1 MSTTASAPLQN
12 RDLKAAAKRLYADAS
27 GPGRTIQSLRPY
39 ICPFTR
45 LLDFVPPHAR
55 VLDIGC
61 GAGLLLALA
70 ADTRPLGASVGFD
83 SSGKA
88 IDVAKLAA
96 KRLSAE
102 GKSVPEFVRLDV
114 RDPWPAGT
122 YDVVAMIDVLH
133 HVPVPAQQ
141 SAIMQAVAAV
151 PPGGTF
157 VYKDIAPRPRWRAW
171 MNRLHDLVM
180 ARQWI
185 HYVFADRVVEWAT
198 AGGLTL
204 RHREWIPQLWY
215 GHDLLVFD
223 RPAGG

>member
-1 MSTTASAPLQN
+1 MTTPAPLRN

-27 GPGRTIQSLRPY
+27 GATRTIQSLRPY

-45 LLDFVPPHAR
+45 LLDFVPPGSR

-70 ADTRPLGASVGFD
+70 ADTRPLGPCVGFD
-83 SSGKA
+83 SNGKA
-88 IDVAKLAA
+88 IAVAGLAA
-96 KRLSAE
+96 KRLAAAEKSAP
-102 GKSVPEFVRLDV
+102 KFVRLDV
-114 RDPWPAGT
+114 RDPWPVGT
-122 YDVVAMIDVLH
+122 FDVVAMIDVLH
-133 HVPVPAQQ
+133 HVPVAAQQ
-141 SAIMQAVAAV
+141 SAISQAVAAV

-157 VYKDIAPRPRWRAW
+157 LYKDISPRPRWRAW

-180 ARQWI
+180 VREWI
-185 HYVFADRVVEWAT
+185 HYVDSDRVTEWAT

-204 RHREWIPQLWY
+204 RSREWIPQLWY

-223 RPAGG
+223 RP

>member
-1 MSTTASAPLQN
+1 MTTPPAPTRPAN
-12 RDLKAAAKRLYADAS
+12 RDLKAAAKRLYASAS
-27 GPGRTIQSLRPY
+27 WGTRAKQAMRPY

-45 LLDFVPPHAR
+45 LLEFIPPGSR

-70 ADTRPLGASVGFD
+70 ADSRDLGPSVGFD
-83 SSGKA
+83 SSGPA
-88 IDVAKLAA
+88 IAVAELAA
-96 KRLSAE
+96 TRLAAA
-102 GKSVPEFVRLDV
+102 GKTAPTFVHLDV

-122 YDVVAMIDVLH
+122 FDVVAMIDVLH
-133 HVPVPAQQ
+133 HVPVVAQE
-141 SAIMQAVAAV
+141 SAIRQAVAAV

-157 VYKDIAPRPRWRAW
+157 VYKDIAPRPRWRAV

-180 ARQWI
+180 VREWV
-185 HYVFADRVVEWAT
+185 HYVFAEKVIEWAT

-204 RHREWIPQLWY
+204 RLREWIPTLWY

-223 RPAGG
+223 RPA

>member
-1 MSTTASAPLQN
+1 MTTAPAPAPLRN

-27 GPGRTIQSLRPY
+27 AAGRTIQSLRPY

-45 LLDFVPPHAR
+45 LLDFIPPGSR

-83 SSGKA
+83 SNGKA
-88 IDVAKLAA
+88 IAVADLAA
-96 KRLSAE
+96 KRLATE
-102 GKSVPEFVRLDV
+102 GKSVPQFVRLDV
-114 RDPWPAGT
+114 RDPWPTGT
-122 YDVVAMIDVLH
+122 FDVVAMIDVLH
-133 HVPVPAQQ
+133 HVPVVAQQ
-141 SAIMQAVAAV
+141 SAIQQAVAAV

-157 VYKDIAPRPRWRAW
+157 LYKDIAPRPLWRAW

-180 ARQWI
+180 VREWI
-185 HYVFADRVVEWAT
+185 HYVYAETVVEWAT

-204 RHREWIPQLWY
+204 RRREWIPQLWY

-223 RPAGG
+223 RPV

>member
-1 MSTTASAPLQN
+1 MPTTTAPTLPRN
-12 RDLKAAAKRLYADAS
+12 RDLKAAARRLYAEAS
-27 GPGRTIQSLRPY
+27 GATRTIQSLRPY

-45 LLDFVPPHAR
+45 LLEFIPPGAH

-70 ADTRPLGASVGFD
+70 ADSRDLGASVGFD

-88 IDVAKLAA
+88 IAVAELAA
-96 KRLSAE
+96 KRLAAE
-102 GKSVPEFVRLDV
+102 GKPTPHFVRLDV

-122 YDVVAMIDVLH
+122 FDVVAMIDVLH
-133 HVPVPAQQ
+133 HVPVVAQE
-141 SAIMQAVAAV
+141 SAIRQAVAAV

-157 VYKDIAPRPRWRAW
+157 LYKDIAPRPRWRAF

-180 ARQWI
+180 VREWV
-185 HYVFADRVVEWAT
+185 HYVFAETVIGWAT

-204 RHREWIPQLWY
+204 RVREWIPTLWY

-223 RPAGG
+223 RPA